1 MRELGLGQV
10 FIGKINVDKIG
21 DKNVCKLFYVSLV
34 YMRSIGWMG
43 DIV

>member
-1 MRELGLGQV
+1 MGELGLGQV
-10 FIGKINVDKIG
+10 FIGEFDVDKIG